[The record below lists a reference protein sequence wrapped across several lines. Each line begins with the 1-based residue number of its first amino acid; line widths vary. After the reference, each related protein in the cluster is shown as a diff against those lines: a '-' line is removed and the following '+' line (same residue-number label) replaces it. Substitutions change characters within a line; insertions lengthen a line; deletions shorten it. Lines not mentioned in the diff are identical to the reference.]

1 MQGVRAGVDKV
12 FQRPGPSPV
21 LKAFVDCTK
30 PDKGISVDWHIN
42 FLIKKAKKN
51 KLRKKIA
58 HLIVFFVPLSQD
70 YGNNAGLKE
79 NVFKVLE
86 DQMSLE
92 DFERWLYDSEELQNL
107 MTEDVVLD
115 AYTLNYKQRDA
126 KYQFKK
132 AIFKYFDEDEFL
144 LWKVKSNLRDL
155 IANRNDR
162 DRILYDF
169 YYLGYDGYTFLQSI
183 GYYMYQIE
191 DIEYYGN
198 NLEAVLIELRRD
210 SEDLLREIEKQE
222 SRWLSGE
229 NPGFRLRDYREC
241 DKLAD
246 QPLVITKK
254 WWKFWR

>member
-1 MQGVRAGVDKV
+1 MEIMQD
-12 FQRPGPSPV
+12 
-21 LKAFVDCTK
+21 
-30 PDKGISVDWHIN
+30 
-42 FLIKKAKKN
+42 
-51 KLRKKIA
+51 
-58 HLIVFFVPLSQD
+58 
-70 YGNNAGLKE
+70 LKE

-92 DFERWLYDSEELQNL
+92 DFERWLYNSEELQDL
-107 MTEDVVLD
+107 MTEDVVLE

-144 LWKVKSNLRDL
+144 LWKVKANLTDL

-169 YYLGYDGYTFLQSI
+169 YYLGYDGYTFLQPI

-198 NLEAVLIELRRD
+198 DLEAVLIELKRD
-210 SEDLLREIEKQE
+210 SEVLLGEIVKEDLVNRGL
-222 SRWLSGE
+222 
-229 NPGFRLRDYREC
+229 
-241 DKLAD
+241 
-246 QPLVITKK
+246 
-254 WWKFWR
+254 

>member
-1 MQGVRAGVDKV
+1 
-12 FQRPGPSPV
+12 
-21 LKAFVDCTK
+21 
-30 PDKGISVDWHIN
+30 
-42 FLIKKAKKN
+42 
-51 KLRKKIA
+51 
-58 HLIVFFVPLSQD
+58 
-70 YGNNAGLKE
+70 
-79 NVFKVLE
+79 
-86 DQMSLE
+86 MSLE
-92 DFERWLYDSEELQNL
+92 DFERWIYDSEELQNL

-132 AIFKYFDEDEFL
+132 AIFKYFDEDEFI

-183 GYYMYQIE
+183 GYYRYQIE

-198 NLEAVLIELRRD
+198 NLEAVLIELRHD
-210 SEDLLREIEKQE
+210 SKVILGEIEKQE
-222 SRWLSGE
+222 LG
-229 NPGFRLRDYREC
+229 NPGFRLKDYRANDISEF
-241 DKLAD
+241 

-254 WWKFWR
+254 WWKFWK